1 LPVSPPAYEGSEN
14 QKGNEVFSNFMS
26 TVIELLIVLG
36 IMVLVHEFGHFAVAK
51 LCGIRVEVFSIGFGK
66 RVFGFRRGE
75 TEYQIS
81 AIPLGGYVKMSGEM
95 GFAGNELSTGTVAP
109 TDPGDF
115 NAHPRW
121 QRILVALAGPIANF
135 ILALG
140 LMTAVS
146 MFHNE
151 VQQFLDGPAI
161 TDYIQSQT
169 PAAKT
174 GIHSGDR
181 IVHYDTIENPT
192 WEDVANRS
200 ILNLNQTI
208 PFSFIHDGQR
218 TDTKLFIEAKGGG
231 PDDFSL
237 DQIGLVPKMQDTPV
251 QVNSLEPSM
260 PAARAGLQPND
271 KILSIDGVQ
280 LHSVTALLSYLQDQ
294 AGKPASL
301 NVQRT
306 AANGTA
312 QTLNI
317 HVTPELA
324 DTASGKGYRLGFV
337 AVLPPVRVER
347 LPLGKAMAA
356 SWQFNKK
363 NSVLIVEVIKRLFT
377 RQVSVKSL
385 QSPIG
390 IGQQI
395 HQAAQMPGWTPLIG
409 TMSLISINLGILN
422 LMPIP
427 ILDGGMI
434 LFLLIETIMRRDV
447 NQQIKERIYQVAFV
461 CILAFFAFVIFNDL
475 TRLNLFT
482 KLKP

>member
-1 LPVSPPAYEGSEN
+1 
-14 QKGNEVFSNFMS
+14 MS
-26 TVIELLIVLG
+26 TVIQLLIVLG

-66 RVFGFRRGE
+66 RLFGFRRGD

-95 GFAGNELSTGTVAP
+95 TLP
-109 TDPGDF
+109 TDAPGEDIPNDPGSF
-115 NAHPRW
+115 NNHPRW

-135 ILALG
+135 LLALG
-140 LMTAVS
+140 LMTGVS
-146 MFHNE
+146 MLHNE
-151 VQQFLDGPAI
+151 VDEFLSGPAQ
-161 TDYIQSQT
+161 TDYILPNT

-174 GIHSGDR
+174 GIHSGDL
-181 IVHYDTIENPT
+181 IVQYDSIENPS

-200 ILNLNQTI
+200 LLNLNQTI
-208 PFSFIHDGQR
+208 SFSFIHNGQR
-218 TDTKLFIEAKGGG
+218 TDTKLFIANKGT
-231 PDDFSL
+231 PDDFGL
-237 DQIGLVPKMQDTPV
+237 DKLGLLPKMQNTPV
-251 QVNSLEPSM
+251 QVASLQPDM
-260 PAARAGLQPND
+260 PAIHAGLKPGD
-271 KILSIDGVQ
+271 KIVTIDGLQ
-280 LHSVTALLSYLQDQ
+280 LHSVAALLAYLQDQ
-294 AGKPASL
+294 AGKPANL
-301 NVQRT
+301 TILR
-306 AANGTA
+306 NGA
-312 QTLNI
+312 TLPLQI
-317 HVTPELA
+317 TPQLA
-324 DTASGKGYRLGFV
+324 DVGDGTKDYRLGFSY
-337 AVLPPVRVER
+337 LPPPVKVER

-363 NSVLIVEVIKRLFT
+363 NSLLIVEVLKRLFT

-390 IGQQI
+390 IGQDI
-395 HQAAQMPGWTPLIG
+395 HQAAQMPGWMPLIRL
-409 TMSLISINLGILN
+409 MSAISLNLGIFN
-422 LMPIP
+422 LLPIP

-447 NQQIKERIYQVAFV
+447 NQQVKERIYQVAFV

>member
-1 LPVSPPAYEGSEN
+1 
-14 QKGNEVFSNFMS
+14 MS

-66 RVFGFRRGE
+66 RLFGFRRGE

-95 GFAGNELSTGTVAP
+95 TLP
-109 TDPGDF
+109 TDDPGQAEAATDDPGNF
-115 NAHPRW
+115 NNHPRW
-121 QRILVALAGPIANF
+121 QRILVALAGPVANF

-140 LMTAVS
+140 LMTGVF
-146 MFHNE
+146 MLHNE
-151 VQQFLDGPAI
+151 VQKFLDGPAL
-161 TDYIQSQT
+161 TDYIQTQT

-174 GIHSGDR
+174 GIHSGDL
-181 IVHYDTIENPT
+181 IVHFDTVESPT
-192 WEDVANRS
+192 WEDVFNRS
-200 ILNLNQTI
+200 MLNLNQTV
-208 PFSFIHDGQR
+208 PFSFVHDGQR
-218 TDTKLFIEAKGGG
+218 TDSKLFVESKGG
-231 PDDFSL
+231 PDDFTL
-237 DQIGLVPKMQDTPV
+237 EQIGLIAKMQDTPV
-251 QVNSLEPSM
+251 QVSSLEPSM
-260 PAARAGLQPND
+260 PAAHAGLKPED
-271 KILSIDGVQ
+271 KILSIDGLQ
-280 LHSVTALLSYLQDQ
+280 LHSVSALLAYLQDQ

-301 NVQRT
+301 LIQRN
-306 AANGTA
+306 ADGTT
-312 QTLNI
+312 QNI
-317 HVTPELA
+317 PIQVTPELA
-324 DTASGKGYRLGFV
+324 DTASGPRGYRLGFI

-347 LPLGKAMAA
+347 LSFGKATVA

-363 NSVLIVEVIKRLFT
+363 NSLLIVEVIKRLFT

-447 NQQIKERIYQVAFV
+447 NQQVKERIYQVAFV

>member
-1 LPVSPPAYEGSEN
+1 
-14 QKGNEVFSNFMS
+14 MS

-66 RVFGFRRGE
+66 KLFGFKRGD
-75 TEYQIS
+75 TEYQLS

-95 GFAGNELSTGTVAP
+95 TLPSDEPSQAAP
-109 TDPGDF
+109 DDPGNF

-121 QRILVALAGPIANF
+121 QRILVALAGPVANF
-135 ILALG
+135 LLALG
-140 LMTAVS
+140 LMTGVS
-146 MFHNE
+146 MLHNE
-151 VQQFLDGPAI
+151 VQEFFSGPAI
-161 TDYIQSQT
+161 VDYVQPKT
-169 PAAKT
+169 PAAET
-174 GIHSGDR
+174 GLHSGDL
-181 IVHYDTIENPT
+181 IVHYDTVENPT

-200 ILNLNQTI
+200 ILNLNQTV
-208 PFSFIHDGQR
+208 PFSFLHDGR
-218 TDTKLFIEAKGGG
+218 RIDTKLLIQSKGG

-237 DQIGLVPKMQDTPV
+237 DQVGMVPRMQDTPV
-251 QVNSLEPSM
+251 QVSSLAGEEKL
-260 PAARAGLQPND
+260 PAAQAGIKPGD
-271 KILSIDGVQ
+271 KIESIDGLH
-280 LHSVTALLSYLQDQ
+280 LHSVPALLAYLRNT
-294 AGKPASL
+294 AGKPVSL
-301 NVQRT
+301 VIDRNG
-306 AANGTA
+306 AALPVNLTPFLGDGGDGTKYY
-312 QTLNI
+312 Q
-317 HVTPELA
+317 
-324 DTASGKGYRLGFV
+324 LGFHPV
-337 AVLPPVRVER
+337 QPPVRVER

-356 SWQFNKK
+356 SWKFNKK
-363 NSVLIVEVIKRLFT
+363 NSLLIVEVLKRLFT

-390 IGQQI
+390 IGQDI
-395 HQAAQMPGWTPLIG
+395 HEAAQMPGWMPLIQ
-409 TMSLISINLGILN
+409 LISAISLNLGIFN
-422 LMPIP
+422 LLPIP

>member
-1 LPVSPPAYEGSEN
+1 
-14 QKGNEVFSNFMS
+14 MS
-26 TVIELLIVLG
+26 TVIQLLIVLG

-66 RVFGFRRGE
+66 RLFGFRRGD
-75 TEYQIS
+75 TEYQVS

-95 GFAGNELSTGTVAP
+95 GFAGNELTPGSVAP

-135 ILALG
+135 LLALG
-140 LMTAVS
+140 LMTGVS
-146 MFHNE
+146 MLHNE
-151 VQQFLDGPAI
+151 VDEFLSGPAQ
-161 TDYIQSQT
+161 TDYILPNT

-174 GIHSGDR
+174 GIHSGDL

-200 ILNLNQTI
+200 LLNLNQTI

-218 TDTKLFIEAKGGG
+218 ADTKLFIANKGT
-231 PDDFSL
+231 PDDFGL
-237 DQIGLVPKMQDTPV
+237 DKLGLLPKMQNTPV
-251 QVNSLEPSM
+251 QVASLQPDM
-260 PAARAGLQPND
+260 PAIRAGLKPGD
-271 KILSIDGVQ
+271 KIATIDGLQ
-280 LHSVTALLSYLQDQ
+280 LHSVAALLAYLQDQ
-294 AGKPASL
+294 AGKPAHL
-301 NVQRT
+301 TILR
-306 AANGTA
+306 NGA
-312 QTLNI
+312 VLPLEI
-317 HVTPELA
+317 TPQLA
-324 DTASGKGYRLGFV
+324 DVGDGTKDYRLGFTY
-337 AVLPPVRVER
+337 LPPPVRVER

-363 NSVLIVEVIKRLFT
+363 NSLLIVEVLKRLFT

-390 IGQQI
+390 IGQDI
-395 HQAAQMPGWTPLIG
+395 HQAAQMPGWMPLIRL
-409 TMSLISINLGILN
+409 MSAISLNLGIFN
-422 LMPIP
+422 LLPIP

>member
-1 LPVSPPAYEGSEN
+1 
-14 QKGNEVFSNFMS
+14 MS
-26 TVIELLIVLG
+26 TVIQLLIVLG

-66 RVFGFRRGE
+66 RLFGFRRGD
-75 TEYQIS
+75 TEYQVS

-95 GFAGNELSTGTVAP
+95 GFAGNELTPGSVAP

-135 ILALG
+135 LLALG
-140 LMTAVS
+140 LMTGVS
-146 MFHNE
+146 MLHNE
-151 VQQFLDGPAI
+151 VDEFLSGPAQ
-161 TDYIQSQT
+161 TDYILPST

-174 GIHSGDR
+174 GIHSGDL

-200 ILNLNQTI
+200 LLNLNQTI

-218 TDTKLFIEAKGGG
+218 ADTKLFIANKGT
-231 PDDFSL
+231 PDDFGL
-237 DQIGLVPKMQDTPV
+237 DKLGLLPKMQNTPV
-251 QVNSLEPSM
+251 QVASLQPDM
-260 PAARAGLQPND
+260 PAIRAGLKPGD
-271 KILSIDGVQ
+271 KIATIDGLQ
-280 LHSVTALLSYLQDQ
+280 LHSVAALLAYLQDQ
-294 AGKPASL
+294 AGKPAHL
-301 NVQRT
+301 TILR
-306 AANGTA
+306 NGA
-312 QTLNI
+312 VLPLEI
-317 HVTPELA
+317 TPQLA
-324 DTASGKGYRLGFV
+324 DVGDGTKDYRLGFTY
-337 AVLPPVRVER
+337 LPPPVRVER

-363 NSVLIVEVIKRLFT
+363 NSLLIVEVLKRLFT

-390 IGQQI
+390 IGQDI
-395 HQAAQMPGWTPLIG
+395 HQAAQMPGWMPLIRL
-409 TMSLISINLGILN
+409 MSAISLNLGIFN
-422 LMPIP
+422 LLPIP